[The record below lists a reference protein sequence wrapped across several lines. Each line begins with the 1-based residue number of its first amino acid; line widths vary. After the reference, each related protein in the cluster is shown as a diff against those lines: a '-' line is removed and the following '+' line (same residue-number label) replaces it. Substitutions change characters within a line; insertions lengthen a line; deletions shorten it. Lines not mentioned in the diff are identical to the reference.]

1 MTQRLRLTALLVFM
15 GASWGLTQPLT
26 KIAVSDGYRHF
37 GLIFWSEAIA
47 ATILGAILAGQGK
60 RLPLNPR
67 QLGFYLAIALL
78 GMILPAVAG
87 YEAARHLPA
96 GVLSLVIAAV
106 PMFALPIALA
116 LGIDRFSGLRLL
128 GLVCGLGGV
137 ALLTGPG
144 DNLSGVSLPWLL
156 IALIT
161 PFFYGL
167 EGNFVAK
174 CGTGGAGTLELL
186 CGASLV
192 GMAITGPLAWVTGHW
207 IDPRPPWGLP
217 DAALVGSAVINA
229 LIYALYV
236 WLVQRA
242 GPVFAGQ
249 VSYLVTGF
257 GVIWA
262 MIVLGESYATGFW
275 AALALM
281 LAGLFLVQPRESAP
295 LAQLRG
301 PGEDG
306 AI

>member
-1 MTQRLRLTALLVFM
+1 MRRRIGLTALLVIM
-15 GASWGLTQPLT
+15 GVSWGLTQPLT
-26 KIAVSDGYRHF
+26 KIAVSGGYRHF

-47 ATILGAILAGQGK
+47 AAIIGAILAVQGK
-60 RLPLNPR
+60 RLPVSWR
-67 QLGFYLAIALL
+67 QMGFYTAIALV
-78 GMILPAVAG
+78 GMILPAVAS

-128 GLVCGLGGV
+128 GLACGLGGV

-156 IALIT
+156 VALIT

-167 EGNFVAK
+167 EGNFVARF
-174 CGTGGAGTLELL
+174 GTGGAGTLQLL

-192 GMAITGPLAWVTGHW
+192 GMAISGPMAWATGHW
-207 IDPRPPWGLP
+207 IDPRPPWGP
-217 DAALVGSAVINA
+217 ADAALVASAVINA

-249 VSYLVTGF
+249 VSYLVTGS

-262 MIVLGESYATGFW
+262 MIVLGESYAAGFW

-281 LAGLFLVQPRESAP
+281 MAGLFLVQPRESTT
-295 LAQLRG
+295 LAQPRG

-306 AI
+306 VR